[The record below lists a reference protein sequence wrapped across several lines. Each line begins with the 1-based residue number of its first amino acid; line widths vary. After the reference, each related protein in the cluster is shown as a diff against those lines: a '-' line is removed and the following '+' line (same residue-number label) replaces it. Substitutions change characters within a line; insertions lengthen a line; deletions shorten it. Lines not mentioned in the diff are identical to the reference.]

1 MTKDK
6 RELLAGYVDGELSDE
21 QRVAFEQALLTDPE
35 LRAELEEFRKLKE
48 VTSMVRY
55 ADLPPEVWDSYWQDL
70 YRKLERGVGWILF
83 SLGAI
88 VLLSFGLFQFFSQ
101 LYIDPEVP
109 IWIKIGVTA
118 LAVGSVILLV
128 SFVRERLFAYKRDR
142 YREINR

>member
-6 RELLAGYVDGELSDE
+6 RELLAGYVDGELTD
-21 QRVAFEQALLTDPE
+21 QQKVAFEQALQQDPE
-35 LRAELEEFRKLKE
+35 LRAELQEFRKLKE
-48 VTSMVRY
+48 VTGMVRY
-55 ADLPPEVWDSYWQDL
+55 ADLPPEVWDGYWQNL
-70 YRKLERGVGWILF
+70 YRKTERGVGWILF

-101 LYIDPEVP
+101 LYIDPGVP
-109 IWIKIGVTA
+109 IWIKVGVTA
-118 LAVGSVILLV
+118 LGFGCVILLV